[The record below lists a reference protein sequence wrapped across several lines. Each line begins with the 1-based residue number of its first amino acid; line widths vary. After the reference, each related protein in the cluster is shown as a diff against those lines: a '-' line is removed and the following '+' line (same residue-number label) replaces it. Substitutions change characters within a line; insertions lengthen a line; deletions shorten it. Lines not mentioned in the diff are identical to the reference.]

1 MRNGKNPHIKTI
13 VIQCLIQKFEDSKTI
28 EILDNHGYRVSQRTL
43 GRIKRRLKEGEFSE
57 LSDIA
62 KQGFMSQHLERI
74 KQLELII
81 KEMWLNYNNEEN
93 PSKKVIILQTIA
105 QVRPYLSQY
114 YEATAEI
121 AKEYCH
127 KPTT

>member
-1 MRNGKNPHIKTI
+1 
-13 VIQCLIQKFEDSKTI
+13 
-28 EILDNHGYRVSQRTL
+28 
-43 GRIKRRLKEGEFSE
+43 
-57 LSDIA
+57 
-62 KQGFMSQHLERI
+62 MSQHLERI

-114 YEATAEI
+114 YEASKEVMECQLHNRAESNE
-121 AKEYCH
+121 A
-127 KPTT
+127 

>member
-1 MRNGKNPHIKTI
+1 MRMTEAESLSYLKLKGYHISPA
-13 VIQCLIQKFEDSKTI
+13 KF
-28 EILDNHGYRVSQRTL
+28 Y
-43 GRIKRRLKEGEFSE
+43 RIKRDIETAKFERLSCIASIEFV
-57 LSDIA
+57 
-62 KQGFMSQHLERI
+62 SQHLERI
-74 KQLELII
+74 DQLELVT
-81 KEMWLNYNNEEN
+81 KEMWRNYHDETN

-105 QVRPYLSQY
+105 RVQPYLSQY